1 MSAATARRIASVRA
15 ARQTRIERSDATRAA
30 LLRSAMRL
38 ICELGMHGAS
48 IDRIAADAGY
58 TKGAFYSHFA
68 SKEEMFLA
76 VLDEHFAAEI
86 ARLDSVLVGAGHPAQ
101 EARHAAEGFLA
112 NVDADPNWR
121 GLYQEFAVHATRNE
135 AFRLEFVA
143 RQRGLRER
151 MAAVF
156 SRWACDLGVMPPVPA
171 DDVAAMTFFM
181 ADGFLLDRLVDPELD
196 DALYGAMIEVFLH
209 GLVAMTQQA
218 AAGTLPDPMA
228 DPS

>member
-1 MSAATARRIASVRA
+1 
-15 ARQTRIERSDATRAA
+15 
-30 LLRSAMRL
+30 
-38 ICELGMHGAS
+38 
-48 IDRIAADAGY
+48 
-58 TKGAFYSHFA
+58 
-68 SKEEMFLA
+68 
-76 VLDEHFAAEI
+76 
-86 ARLDSVLVGAGHPAQ
+86 VLVGAGHPAQ

-156 SRWACDLGVMPPVPA
+156 ARWASDLGVASPVPA
-171 DDVAAMTFFM
+171 ADVAAMTFCM

-209 GLVAMTQQA
+209 GLVAMTEAGAGSPSVA
-218 AAGTLPDPMA
+218 ASSAPDTTTSDTTAA
-228 DPS
+228 DTVASDTVAT

>member
-1 MSAATARRIASVRA
+1 M
-15 ARQTRIERSDATRAA
+15 QRSDATRAA
-30 LLRSAMRL
+30 LLGSASRL
-38 ICELGMHGAS
+38 ICKLGMHGAS

-68 SKEEMFLA
+68 SKEDMFLA

-86 ARLDSVLVGAGHPAQ
+86 ERLDTVLVGAGDPAE

-135 AFRLEFVA
+135 AFRVEFAA

-151 MAAVF
+151 MASVF
-156 SRWACDLGVMPPVPA
+156 ARWASDLGVTPPVPPA
-171 DDVAAMTFFM
+171 DVAAMTFFM

-196 DALYGAMIEVFLH
+196 GALYGRMIEVFLH
-209 GLVAMTQQA
+209 GLVAMTDA
-218 AAGTLPDPMA
+218 SEGGPA
-228 DPS
+228 

>member
-1 MSAATARRIASVRA
+1 LSAAAGAHRIGARAG
-15 ARQTRIERSDATRAA
+15 ARQSRIERSDATRAA
-30 LLRSAMRL
+30 LLRSASRL

-68 SKEEMFLA
+68 SKEDMFLA

-86 ARLDSVLVGAGHPAQ
+86 TRLDSVLVGAGDPAV

-112 NVDADPNWR
+112 TVDADPNWR
-121 GLYQEFAVHATRNE
+121 GLYQELAVHATRNE
-135 AFRLEFVA
+135 AFRVEFAA

-151 MAAVF
+151 MASVF
-156 SRWACDLGVMPPVPA
+156 ARWASDLGVTPPVPPG
-171 DDVAAMTFFM
+171 DVAAMTFFM

-209 GLVAMTQQA
+209 GLVAMTEA
-218 AAGTLPDPMA
+218 SADTLPAPTA
-228 DPS
+228 NPA